1 MAHSKEAVSHATLLF
16 HHLVIGV
23 GMVGNGCVLT
33 TGVLFRRH
41 SGRVAMGMLRLR
53 SVAWHRLCLRGVG
66 GVIYCESRLLPQQKQ
81 QDGYPFLCG
90 FVVDLCIHRCK
101 VTTKTNNYAVSAFY
115 LCLFHNV
122 LLSVAHINA
131 FTEGFRLVD
140 SATVEGINLTIAVV
154 FLQL

>member
-1 MAHSKEAVSHATLLF
+1 
-16 HHLVIGV
+16 
-23 GMVGNGCVLT
+23 MVGDGGVFT
-33 TGVLFRRH
+33 TGILLGGHGR
-41 SGRVAMGMLRLR
+41 RVAMCMLRLR
-53 SVAWHRLCLRGVG
+53 GVTRCWFRLCRVG

-140 SATVEGINLTIAVV
+140 SATIEGENLTIAVV
-154 FLQL
+154 FLQLRDIGRTI